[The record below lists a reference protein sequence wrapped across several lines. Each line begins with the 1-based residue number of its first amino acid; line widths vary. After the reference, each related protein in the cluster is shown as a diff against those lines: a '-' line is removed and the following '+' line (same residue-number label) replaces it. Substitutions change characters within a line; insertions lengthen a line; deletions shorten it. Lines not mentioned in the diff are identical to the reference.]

1 MFYLISLLFVFW
13 HFPFFHNPIPKPN
26 ITSLIKSYWSEVVHF
41 PSLVERGLKSEPM
54 EFEISP
60 FCLWMLCIIWSGIMA
75 IGLWFDGCLRVKNK
89 SEIGIWNFF
98 KLRWHL
104 IILCVVCYLQVWR
117 HLCKLTVLWYY
128 CFSCWVR
135 IV

>member
-26 ITSLIKSYWSEVVHF
+26 ITSLIKSYWSEVVYF

-60 FCLWMLCIIWSGIMA
+60 FCLWMLCIILSGHY
-75 IGLWFDGCLRVKNK
+75 GYWFVVWWMLRVKNK
-89 SEIGIWNFF
+89 SEIGIWNFL

-104 IILCVVCYLQVWR
+104 IILCVVCYLQFLR
-117 HLCKLTVLWYY
+117 HLCKLIVVWFY
-128 CFSCWVR
+128 CFWVR